1 MPQPTLPRQP
11 TPFSSP
17 LALCTVWRTKQRHQI
32 FRGNAIY
39 TPRHTTLTK
48 TIVLLALLLTARL
61 GSPYSVQTH
70 EQIIDFAWK
79 QSIRPLLLQRFPTL
93 TEAQIKEAH
102 AYAYGGCAIQDLGY
116 YPFGNPFFSDL
127 THYVRSGDFVLNLLR
142 DSQTADELAFSIG
155 ALSHYIGD
163 TIGHSQAVNPS
174 VAIEFPKLEKKY
186 GPSVNYAEDEH
197 AHVRTEF
204 AFDIDAISKGRFAP
218 AAYLKSIGLEIPL
231 PLLRRAFY
239 ETYGLDLQSI
249 IGRKRPVLR
258 GYRFAVRSF
267 LPRIAYAEVVLHRK
281 NMPPDISGEAFDNLK
296 AQLTQSAIEN
306 GWDQYRK
313 KPGIGTYSLAG
324 FIFIL
329 PKVGV
334 LSNLAIRGPNEYTQ
348 AKYVES
354 LIHTID
360 SMRHTFTAFDKIS
373 DAVPNRDLDTGARVK
388 PGGYRLTD
396 DTYAKLLDTLTRN
409 SPRPIPA
416 ALQQDILEYY
426 ADPTAPIVTKNNPKK
441 WAQVQAE
448 LKLLQT
454 MPTSNAIPTPTVTAN
469 N

>member
-1 MPQPTLPRQP
+1 
-11 TPFSSP
+11 
-17 LALCTVWRTKQRHQI
+17 VWRTKASYSKSSGKPIPISRQTRLLK
-32 FRGNAIY
+32 
-39 TPRHTTLTK
+39 LTA
-48 TIVLLALLLTARL
+48 LFSLLLTAKL

-70 EQIIDFAWK
+70 EQLIDLAWK

-93 TEAQIKEAH
+93 TDPQIKEAH

-127 THYVRSGDFVLNLLR
+127 THYVRSGDFVLNLIR
-142 DSQTADELAFSIG
+142 DARTADELAFAIG

-204 AFDIDAISKGRFAP
+204 AFDIEAISKSRFAP
-218 AAYLKSIGLEIPL
+218 AAYLRSIGLEVPI
-231 PLLRRAFY
+231 PLLRRAFF
-239 ETYGLDLQSI
+239 ETYGLDLREI
-249 IGRKRPVLR
+249 IGERRPVLR

-267 LPRIAYAEVVLHRK
+267 LPRIAYAEVVLHK
-281 NMPPDISGEAFDNLK
+281 NRFPPDVPGESFDLLK
-296 AQLTQSAIEN
+296 TQLAQSSTEN

-324 FIFIL
+324 LIFIL
-329 PKVGV
+329 PKIGV
-334 LSNLAIRGPNEYTQ
+334 LSNLAIRGPNEQTHE
-348 AKYVES
+348 KYVES
-354 LIHTID
+354 LNHTID
-360 SMRHTFTAFDKIS
+360 SMRQVIDGFDNIS
-373 DAVPNRDLDTGARVK
+373 DAVPNRDLDTGARVR

-396 DTYAKLLDTLTRN
+396 DTYAKLLNTLTRN
-409 SPRPIPA
+409 PQRPIPI
-416 ALQQDILEYY
+416 ALQQDIADYY
-426 ADPTAPIVTKNNPKK
+426 SDPSAPIITKSNPKK
-441 WAQVQAE
+441 WASVQTE

-454 MPTSNAIPTPTVTAN
+454 MPTS
-469 N
+469 